1 MSKRNRKTRN
11 AFTLVELLVVIT
23 IMGILMSLLLP
34 AVQQSRA
41 AARKA
46 TCQSNLKNLGIAFKR
61 RPQQRSYPLYSYA
74 WPSEFRAFVADQ
86 TDVYICPDALD
97 DEGESVIVG
106 GSGGTEDVGYCE
118 LKANH
123 ITPDTRIIPLE
134 PGPQVA
140 VLAGSYPS
148 DYYVLQFE
156 FSDGAMDG
164 GNGKDAVWE
173 FKLEGGVMKVTCL
186 ENDRGPNPTDNGS
199 GYQSNGGSFSSTIFA
214 PDGTLVASIDFAQM
228 PGATGEYSVENMQAD
243 YGMNNRVPA
252 IGTGD
257 SHKILM
263 LDYSRITASVVGPD
277 KVDIWEDEVAP
288 RHLGTVNVL
297 YVDGHVG
304 TANPS
309 EIDPT
314 IPSIHDDLWKPFR
327 DP

>member
-1 MSKRNRKTRN
+1 MRINISSRRS

-61 RPQQRSYPLYSYA
+61 RPQQRSYPLYSFA

-86 TDVYICPDALD
+86 TDVYICPDATA
-97 DEGESVIVG
+97 DEGETVIVG

-123 ITPDTRIIPLE
+123 LTPDTRIIPLE

-148 DYYVLQFE
+148 DYYVFQFE
-156 FSDGAMDG
+156 FSDGAMDT
-164 GNGKDAVWE
+164 NDKDAVWE
-173 FKLEGGVMKVTCL
+173 FKMEDGVMKVTCL

-199 GYQSNGGSFSSTIFA
+199 GYQTRGGSFSSTIFA
-214 PDGTLVASIDFAQM
+214 PDGTLVASVDFAAM

-243 YGMNNRVPA
+243 YGIKDRVHTL
-252 IGTGD
+252 GRGD
-257 SHKILM
+257 SRKIAGKM
-263 LDYSRITASVVGPD
+263 MSRPGSWLRSTCCMSTVTSAQRIQAKLTPQFLPSTTISGNRSV
-277 KVDIWEDEVAP
+277 I
-288 RHLGTVNVL
+288 LNQFM
-297 YVDGHVG
+297 
-304 TANPS
+304 PS
-309 EIDPT
+309 
-314 IPSIHDDLWKPFR
+314 SR
-327 DP
+327 R